1 MTKRK
6 SPTKRTPKKAQKQP
20 SNWKRTIFT
29 FSLKIALL
37 VICLLGGFIG
47 SIYLGLFGPLPSNI
61 ELLKIK
67 NSEASEV
74 YSADGVLLGK
84 FYLQDRSAVPYGL
97 ISPHAIQ
104 ALVST
109 EDARFFE
116 HSGIDYRS
124 LFRVLIRTVILQDRS
139 GGGGST
145 ITQQLAKNIYG
156 RKTFKYLSTPINK
169 IREIFIAKRLE
180 EVYSKEDII
189 TLYCNTVPFGDNV
202 FGIEST
208 SQRFFNKHAKDL
220 TIPEAATIIGMLKA
234 NYSYNPRLFPEKS
247 LQRRNV
253 VISQMNKYNYL
264 TRDDMESYH
273 SAPLAL
279 DYKKQS
285 HREGIATYFR
295 EQVRQKALKW
305 CAASTKSGGTP
316 YNLYT
321 DGLKIHTTLHSKMQ
335 RHAEKALAIQMKAI
349 QAVFKRHID
358 NKEPWRTNASII
370 DRAIRR
376 SNRYRSLAA
385 KGMKM
390 ADILKNFEE
399 KVPMEIFTYA
409 GEKQLMMSP
418 IDSIKHYLS
427 FLNAG
432 FIAMNSHTGATQ
444 AWVGGIDYKYFQYD
458 HVQKSTKRQ
467 VGSTFKPIVYAAA
480 IEAGIEP
487 CAYISAEKVVYEN
500 YDNWTPENG
509 EDNYDQKYSML
520 GALTKS
526 VNTVAVNLLD
536 QVGIGKVINLANRM
550 GIESDLPHVPSIALG
565 VANISMVEMASAYSA
580 FSNTGNPV
588 SPYAIERIVDASGN
602 TVYEHAAVKS
612 SQVITKETSELMLA
626 MMKSVVDKG
635 TGSRIRWKYHLSND
649 LAGKTGTTQSNTDGW
664 FAATLPDLVMISWV
678 GADNPAFHFRSTAL
692 GQGANTA
699 LPITAHFLTNI
710 NQDASLHKISKA
722 TFPLPSSSIADQ
734 LDCQLK
740 KEDKNFIEK
749 IFGKNDKEV
758 KKDFGDSL
766 TAEKE
771 KKGLFNKVKGL
782 FKKKQKKD

>member
-29 FSLKIALL
+29 FCLKIGLVVFLL
-37 VICLLGGFIG
+37 FGGFIG

-84 FYLQDRSAVPYGL
+84 YYLQDRSAVPYEL
-97 ISPHAIQ
+97 ISPHAIN

-124 LFRVLIRTVILQDRS
+124 LLRVLIRTVILQDRA

-156 RKTFKYLSTPINK
+156 RKSFKYLSTPINK

-180 EVYSKEDII
+180 EVYGKEDII
-189 TLYCNTVPFGDNV
+189 TLYCNTVPFGDNA

-208 SQRFFNKHAKDL
+208 SQRFFNKNAKDL
-220 TIPEAATIIGMLKA
+220 SIPEAATIIGMLKA
-234 NYSYNPRLFPEKS
+234 NYSYNPRLFPEES
-247 LQRRNV
+247 LQRRNI

-273 SAPLAL
+273 KAPLVL

-285 HREGIATYFR
+285 HQEGIATYFR

-321 DGLKIHTTLHSKMQ
+321 DGLKIHTTLDSKMQ
-335 RHAEKALAIQMKAI
+335 LHAEQALLDHMKPI
-349 QAVFKRHID
+349 QAVFKRHIR
-358 NKEPWRTNASII
+358 NKEPWRTNSSIL
-370 DRAIRR
+370 DRAIRQ
-376 SNRYRSLAA
+376 SDRYKSL
-385 KGMKM
+385 KDEGMKM
-390 ADILKNFEE
+390 ADILKKFEE
-399 KVPMEIFTYA
+399 KVPMEIFTYE
-409 GEKQLMMSP
+409 GEQQLTMSP
-418 IDSIKHYLS
+418 MDSIKHYLS

-432 FIAMNSHTGATQ
+432 FIAMNSHTGATK

-487 CAYISAEKVVYEN
+487 CDYISAEKVVYEN
-500 YDNWTPENG
+500 YDNWSPENG

-580 FSNTGNPV
+580 FSNTGVPV
-588 SPYAIERIVDASGN
+588 SPYAIERIEDAAGN
-602 TVYEHAAVKS
+602 TVYERSPAKAS
-612 SQVITKETSELMLA
+612 PSITKETSELMIT

-635 TGSRIRWKYHLSND
+635 TGSRLRWKYNLSND

-664 FAATLPDLVMISWV
+664 FASTLPDLVMISWV

-699 LPITAHFLTNI
+699 LPITAHFLKNM
-710 NQDASLHKISKA
+710 NQDATLNKISKA
-722 TFPLPSSSIADQ
+722 TFPVPSARIRDM
-734 LDCQLK
+734 LDCLPQ
-740 KEDKNFIEK
+740 KEDKNVIEK
-749 IFGKNDKEV
+749 IFGKKNKEV

-766 TAEKE
+766 NAEKE
-771 KKGLFNKVKGL
+771 KKGFFNKVKKL
-782 FKKKQKKD
+782 FKKKKKKG